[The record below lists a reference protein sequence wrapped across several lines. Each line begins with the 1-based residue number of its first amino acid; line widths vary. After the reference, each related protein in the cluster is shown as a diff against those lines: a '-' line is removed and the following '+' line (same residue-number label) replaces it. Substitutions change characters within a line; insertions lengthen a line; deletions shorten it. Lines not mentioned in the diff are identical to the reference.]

1 MLMKTESIPLRT
13 QLLSEFPR
21 APNTTLDLFP
31 AFPLSQLRGSA
42 GLQAPTGICSD
53 ELVTC
58 QLLNLTLGKQQFS
71 NET

>member
-21 APNTTLDLFP
+21 APNTTLDPFP
-31 AFPLSQLRGSA
+31 ASPLSQLRGSA

-53 ELVTC
+53 ELVTLPTVKSHPW
-58 QLLNLTLGKQQFS
+58 QIAILR
-71 NET
+71 